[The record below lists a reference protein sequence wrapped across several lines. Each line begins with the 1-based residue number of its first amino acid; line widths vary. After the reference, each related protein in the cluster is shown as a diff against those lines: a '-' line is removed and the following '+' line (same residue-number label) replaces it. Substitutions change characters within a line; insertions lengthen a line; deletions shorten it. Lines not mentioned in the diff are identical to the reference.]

1 MSYGGDRGNTMEMTV
16 PRNQVGRIIGRG
28 GSRIRQLQD
37 DSGCRI
43 NIRKD
48 EMGDETT
55 VELSGSD
62 ECQFHAKQMIE
73 EICNEQ
79 SYPSGGGDRRGG
91 GGGRQGGYGGGGRDR
106 GYGGGRDGGYG
117 GGRDRGYGGGRD
129 GGDRGYGGGR
139 DGGYGGGRDGG
150 YGGGRY

>member
-1 MSYGGDRGNTMEMTV
+1 MGLLNLDLQHASTIMSYGDRGNTMEMTV

-55 VELSGSD
+55 VELSGSED
-62 ECQFHAKQMIE
+62 SQYHAKQMIE
-73 EICNEQ
+73 EICSEQQ
-79 SYPSGGGDRRGG
+79 SYGGGGDRRGG
-91 GGGRQGGYGGGGRDR
+91 GGRGGYGGSNRDRGYGGRDGGYGGRDR
-106 GYGGGRDGGYG
+106 GYGGGD
-117 GGRDRGYGGGRD
+117 RDRGYGGGRD
-129 GGDRGYGGGR
+129 
-139 DGGYGGGRDGG
+139 
-150 YGGGRY
+150 